1 MGIRKKIELD
11 DWQNRFQA
19 LTSGNSNR
27 NATIAIDESRV
38 VKQKTFEFINY
49 DPLGKGN
56 NIMITLNGFSH
67 TINNPVEVYMEE
79 RDNGVLASLELVDEN
94 DTSTFLKL
102 YQ

>member
-19 LTSGNSNR
+19 LTSGNSGR
-27 NATIAIDESRV
+27 NATIAIDKSRV
-38 VKQKTFEFINY
+38 VEQKAFESINY

-79 RDNGVLASLELVDEN
+79 RDNGVLASLELVDET
-94 DTSTFLKL
+94 DTLTLLKL
-102 YQ
+102 F